1 MAKKVVIVG
10 AGPAGM
16 SAATALAKFGIHTTV
31 LEEAP
36 KAGGVIYRGPWRKTL
51 DMPHL
56 DEKLQNSIDKIQQ
69 DYQRHAALIE
79 LRTQTRVLG
88 PLGDNNLLITH
99 DHQLSTTEYD
109 QLVLATGCQ
118 ERSVPFPGWQLPG
131 VMLLGGIQLQ
141 LKSGLVRPG
150 NKVVIAGTGPLLV
163 LVACQLH
170 KAGCQVEAICEAAK
184 FSAIAK
190 ETLAILNRPQQ
201 ALDGLSMMW
210 YLKQH
215 KIPLHYGW
223 GLVKASGDKQLNE
236 VTIAPYDEQ
245 WVPDHDRAVTYT
257 VDTLG
262 VGYGFSA
269 RSQLAQLMGLDVVY
283 DHMSGAI
290 PTTDDWQRSS
300 VGGVFCAGDSV
311 KLAGA
316 DAAMLEGR
324 ITAQAIAAE
333 LGKQSH
339 SEAEQQI
346 HAMRRQ
352 LSRLYRF
359 RQAFDT
365 AGYREL
371 GLLSLP
377 DEDTVICRCEQVKR
391 RAIDEAIA
399 QGCRDIV
406 TLKMR
411 TRVTMGDCQG
421 KTCAHYCYDRL
432 KKEGYNQEQ
441 SLVRPRFPLDPIP
454 FAALEDNA

>member
-16 SAATALAKFGIHTTV
+16 SAATELAKFGIHTTV

-56 DEKLQNSIDKIQQ
+56 DEKLQGSIDKIQQ
-69 DYQRHAALIE
+69 NYQQYRSFID

-88 PLGDNNLLITH
+88 PLGNNSLLLTH
-99 DHQLSTTEYD
+99 DHQLSTIEYD
-109 QLVLATGCQ
+109 QLILATGCQ

-150 NKVVIAGTGPLLV
+150 HKVVIAGTGPLLV

-184 FSAIAK
+184 FASIAK
-190 ETLAILNRPQQ
+190 ETLGLLNRPQQ
-201 ALDGLSMMW
+201 ALNGLSMML

-223 GLVKASGDKQLNE
+223 GLVKASGVEQLNE
-236 VTIAPYDEQ
+236 VTIAPYNDQ
-245 WVPDHDRAVTYT
+245 WEPDQAKAVTLN

-269 RSQLAQLMGLDVVY
+269 RSQLAQLMGLNVEY

-300 VGGVFCAGDSV
+300 VDGVFCAGDSA

-333 LGKQSH
+333 LGKLSH
-339 SEAEQQI
+339 TEAEQQI
-346 HAMRRQ
+346 HAMRRN
-352 LSRLYRF
+352 LTRYYRF

-365 AGYREL
+365 AGYRES

-432 KKEGYNQEQ
+432 KEEGFGQDQ
-441 SLVRPRFPLDPIP
+441 GLVRPRFPLDPIP
-454 FAALEDNA
+454 FAALEDNS